1 LSANLGRGKAGG
13 KMPRAQHIL
22 GYAQSLRGGGVE
34 RALLRLAGGWVAA
47 GRRVTLVIGRAEGP
61 LAAELPAGVQI
72 VELGSASYPA
82 LARAL
87 PGVVRRVRPDVL
99 FCAGSHYTGVAAW
112 TRARL
117 GRGCPPIVGKV
128 SNAVAR
134 GDHGAVVAWAHDRWL
149 RAHPRFLD
157 AVVAM
162 TPASAA
168 AVAAVMGLDKH
179 DVAVIP
185 NPPAVPISGA
195 ALPGLPERF
204 VLGVGRLV
212 AQKRWDRAVAA
223 LPRLADRDVPLVL
236 LGEGPERAALAGQA
250 AILGVGGRLLMPG
263 YAPNPLAAMA
273 RAEVVVL
280 TSDFEGVPGVLREA
294 LSVGTPVVATDSSP
308 AVREIVNAPELGT
321 VVARDDADGLVAALE
336 RWLAA
341 DAVRPAPVVPPGADA
356 AARYLELFDGLEGSR
371 EQGAGSRR

>member
-1 LSANLGRGKAGG
+1 
-13 KMPRAQHIL
+13 MPPAQHIL
-22 GYAQSLRGGGVE
+22 GYAQTLQGGGVE

-61 LAAELPAGVQI
+61 LAAELPAGVAVI
-72 VELGSASYPA
+72 ELGTASYVA

-112 TRARL
+112 MKARL
-117 GRGCPPIVGKV
+117 GRGCPPIIGKV

-134 GDHGAVVAWAHDRWL
+134 GDHGAVAVWAHDRWL

-157 AVVAM
+157 RVVAM

-168 AVAAVMGLDKH
+168 AAAKAMRLDVA

-185 NPPAVPISGA
+185 NPPAVPIPGA
-195 ALPGLPERF
+195 MLPDLPERF
-204 VLGVGRLV
+204 LLGVGRLV
-212 AQKRWDRAVAA
+212 PQKRWDRAVAA
-223 LPRLADRDVPLVL
+223 LARLAEPVPLVL
-236 LGEGPERAALAGQA
+236 LGEGPERGALAAQA
-250 AILGVGGRLLMPG
+250 AALGVGERLLMPG
-263 YAPNPLAAMA
+263 YAADPLAAMA
-273 RAEVVVL
+273 RAAAVVL
-280 TSDFEGVPGVLREA
+280 ASDFEGVPGVLREA

-308 AVREIVNAPELGT
+308 AVREIVSGPELGT
-321 VVARDDADGLVAALE
+321 AVAREDADALVAALN

-341 DAVRPAPVVPPGADA
+341 DAVRPAPVPPPGADA
-356 AARYLELFDGLEGSR
+356 AARYLALFDACSVR
-371 EQGAGSRR
+371 SS